1 MKDFYS
7 ILGVTKGASEEEIK
21 KAYRKLAREHHPD
34 RAGGNEQKFKEASE
48 AYQVLSD
55 KKKRQY
61 YDQFGTAPGDQGQ
74 GQHGFGG
81 FDFPSGGFNFEGF
94 DASGLGDMFGDL
106 FEDIGL
112 SQRRRTREKGND
124 IVQDVELTFEEAF
137 KGTTRKLS
145 FDDFISCVDCKGS
158 GALSS
163 KTKQCTE
170 CNGRGEIR
178 ETKKSFFGT
187 FAKVVTCGVCHG
199 KGSVPEKECATCRG
213 AGRIRKRKELNV
225 DINAGIDDGQI
236 IKVVGAGSVGE
247 REVGT
252 GDLYLRIHIKPHARF
267 IRHGANAMSAITVN
281 VAEALL
287 GKEMVFENIDGEK
300 LRVRVQ
306 PFKTIPQIITLEG
319 KGFPHLNSSRC
330 GKLIIEIH
338 LKFPARL
345 DDNFREILE
354 KYKDKL

>member
-1 MKDFYS
+1 
-7 ILGVTKGASEEEIK
+7 
-21 KAYRKLAREHHPD
+21 
-34 RAGGNEQKFKEASE
+34 
-48 AYQVLSD
+48 
-55 KKKRQY
+55 
-61 YDQFGTAPGDQGQ
+61 
-74 GQHGFGG
+74 
-81 FDFPSGGFNFEGF
+81 
-94 DASGLGDMFGDL
+94 
-106 FEDIGL
+106 
-112 SQRRRTREKGND
+112 
-124 IVQDVELTFEEAF
+124 
-137 KGTTRKLS
+137 
-145 FDDFISCVDCKGS
+145 
-158 GALSS
+158 
-163 KTKQCTE
+163 
-170 CNGRGEIR
+170 
-178 ETKKSFFGT
+178 
-187 FAKVVTCGVCHG
+187 VVTCGVCQG

-213 AGRIRKRKELNV
+213 AGRIKKRKELNV